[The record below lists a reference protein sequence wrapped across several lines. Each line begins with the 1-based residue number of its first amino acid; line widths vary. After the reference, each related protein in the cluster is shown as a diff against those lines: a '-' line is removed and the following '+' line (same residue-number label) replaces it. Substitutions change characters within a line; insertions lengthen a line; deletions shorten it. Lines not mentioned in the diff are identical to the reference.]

1 MGRLESSGTGSNGI
15 GSAIVL
21 TIVLTLM
28 MGGTFHYT
36 LKRHDEGQ
44 VAQLTRQA
52 QAASEQE
59 AVAVSQVFSSLGGG
73 LVQTDLFR
81 IQDMLAS
88 GFSREGLVDAVVIDP
103 DNMIVAAK
111 DQAQIGKQVQDI
123 AWISSR
129 AQNKEIVTR
138 AQDQA
143 GRVLMTVIEPLKEK
157 DETIAWAKMTYV
169 IPQPA
174 QGLRSSADRLKET
187 AKLVGPL
194 AVMLFIGVFVLMRS
208 VGASIREQIRLE
220 MSSVQGG
227 EGSSS
232 SGPRLRKVG

>member
-1 MGRLESSGTGSNGI
+1 MGRLESSETGSNGI

-21 TIVLTLM
+21 TIVLTM
-28 MGGTFHYT
+28 IMGGTFHYT
-36 LKRHDEGQ
+36 LKRHNEEQ
-44 VAQLTRQA
+44 VTQLTRQA
-52 QAASEQE
+52 QAAGEQE
-59 AVAVSQVFSSLGGG
+59 AVAVSRVFSSLGGG

-111 DQAQIGKQVQDI
+111 DQTQIGKQVQEI
-123 AWISSR
+123 AWLSSR

-143 GRVLMTVIEPLKEK
+143 GRVFITVIEPLKEK
-157 DETIAWAKMTYV
+157 DETIAWAKLTYV
-169 IPQPA
+169 ISQPA
-174 QGLRSSADRLKET
+174 QTLRSSSARLKET

-194 AVMLFIGVFVLMRS
+194 AVMLFIGVFVLMRFAEAKIRKQNQPA
-208 VGASIREQIRLE
+208 AS
-220 MSSVQGG
+220 SGQGG
-227 EGSSS
+227 E
-232 SGPRLRKVG
+232 SGVSPGQRLRKVG